1 MDEEQDVK
9 TPEEGEEETEEKDG
23 CDGDCSKCGC
33 VALANNRF
41 EGAA

>member
-9 TPEEGEEETEEKDG
+9 TPEEGEEETEEETG

-33 VALANNRF
+33 DCSSK
-41 EGAA
+41 